1 MARASRPERPDHY
14 FDPGVQQERTS
25 LAWERTA
32 LATMLAGAVTARIAA
47 LEFHYVLGTFGAVW
61 VAIGGGLLFWTGWR
75 YESLHGRL
83 RAGESPA
90 HPSMTRLVG
99 LVTVAFNAFAL
110 ILVITIAVLDP

>member
-1 MARASRPERPDHY
+1 
-14 FDPGVQQERTS
+14 
-25 LAWERTA
+25 
-32 LATMLAGAVTARIAA
+32 
-47 LEFHYVLGTFGAVW
+47 VLGTFGAVW

-99 LVTVAFNAFAL
+99 LATVAFNAFAL
-110 ILVITIAVLDP
+110 ILVIAIAVLDP